1 MKVSVLIANYNG
13 ADYISDCINS
23 LKNQSYKDVEIIF
36 FDDKSTDLSLE
47 IIKKFSGVVILSN
60 NTEKQKHSSFNQL
73 NSYKEAFKK
82 STGEIIFFLD
92 SDDYFHEEKIAKVVK
107 EFEKNNNL
115 KILFDLP
122 IIKTDKGEKIPKR
135 QFFNNT
141 YSKYIIIVNWNNF
154 CNFI

>member
-60 NTEKQKHSSFNQL
+60 NKEKQKYSSFN
-73 NSYKEAFKK
+73 
-82 STGEIIFFLD
+82 
-92 SDDYFHEEKIAKVVK
+92 
-107 EFEKNNNL
+107 
-115 KILFDLP
+115 
-122 IIKTDKGEKIPKR
+122 R
-135 QFFNNT
+135 
-141 YSKYIIIVNWNNF
+141 
-154 CNFI
+154 